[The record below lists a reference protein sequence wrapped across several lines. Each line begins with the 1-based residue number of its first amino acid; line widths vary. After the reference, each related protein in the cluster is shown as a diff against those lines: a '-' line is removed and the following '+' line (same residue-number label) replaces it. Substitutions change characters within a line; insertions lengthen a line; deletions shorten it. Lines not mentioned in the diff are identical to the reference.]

1 MRFLLRRY
9 RKAVPRASWRTVID
23 LPYEKANL
31 TECEVL
37 ISAGIH
43 AVGMET
49 SDGLQELRARP
60 VSAQVPAPTARNP
73 LPDGRSPHP
82 E

>member
-37 ISAGIH
+37 ISTGIH
-43 AVGMET
+43 ALKGE
-49 SDGLQELRARP
+49 S
-60 VSAQVPAPTARNP
+60 SAIA
-73 LPDGRSPHP
+73 
-82 E
+82 